1 MPARACAPR
10 PDRTSSGAG
19 AELPVRV
26 LVTRPE
32 PGCSATAARLAALG
46 LEPVLLPLTRI
57 EPTGAALPAGPFDA
71 VMATSANAIRIA
83 EKEGIARLLDLP
95 LFAVGPA
102 TGAAAR
108 QAGFS
113 QVIEG
118 RGDADALAG
127 EIIGSTGR
135 SARLLYLAGQT
146 RLSAAEARLRAAGLS
161 VVVAETYRT
170 VTVELGPG
178 ELSTR
183 LDGREVDFV
192 LLYSRLAAKAV
203 SQALL
208 DPADGV
214 LVEGSAFLCI
224 SAGVAD
230 ALPPV
235 LRANARIATEP
246 NEEALFNLIGLWR

>member
-1 MPARACAPR
+1 MPA
-10 PDRTSSGAG
+10 
-19 AELPVRV
+19 RV

-32 PGCSATAARLAALG
+32 PGCSATAARLSELG
-46 LEPVLLPLTRI
+46 FEPVIVPLTRI
-57 EPTGAALPAGPFDA
+57 EPTGAALPRGPFDA
-71 VMATSANAIRIA
+71 VMATSANAIRLA
-83 EKEGIARLLDLP
+83 EEEGRARLLERP

-102 TGAAAR
+102 TAAAAR

-113 QVIEG
+113 HVIEG
-118 RGDADALAG
+118 PGNADALAH

-135 SARLLYLAGQT
+135 QARLLYLAGET

-178 ELSTR
+178 GLRTR
-183 LDGREVDFV
+183 LDGRKMDFV
-192 LLYSRLAAKAV
+192 LLYSRLAARVV

-230 ALPPV
+230 ALPPA
-235 LRANARIATEP
+235 LRANARVATEP